1 LASRPLSNG
10 GVHSMPLAVADT
22 SVTRT
27 LARAARAVGG
37 VERLAEHLNVAHAE
51 LQEWLEGTREPPT
64 SIYVR
69 ALDLVARGP
78 FAAPRPGK
86 DRRKKY

>member
-1 LASRPLSNG
+1 MQA
-10 GVHSMPLAVADT
+10 MQATVADN

-27 LARAARAVGG
+27 LSLALRSIGSL
-37 VERLAEHLNVAHAE
+37 ERLAQYLDVPGPL
-51 LQEWLEGTREPPT
+51 LQEWLDGRREPPT

-78 FAAPRPGK
+78 FAAPHRAPERGK
-86 DRRKKY
+86 KKH